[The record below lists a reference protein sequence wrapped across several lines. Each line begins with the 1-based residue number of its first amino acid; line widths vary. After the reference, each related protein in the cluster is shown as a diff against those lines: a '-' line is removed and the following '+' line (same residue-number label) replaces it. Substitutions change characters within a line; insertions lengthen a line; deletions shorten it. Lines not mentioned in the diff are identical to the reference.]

1 MTVADSASP
10 IEIPRPARRP
20 SGWSAAFDAILERGG
35 DWLNP
40 ILVKEA
46 RQALKSRQFLICFGL
61 VLGFGWGWSLL
72 GIAILSPGVHYIP
85 GGAMMLAGYV
95 TILALPVLVIVPFT
109 AFRSLASEV
118 EDGTFELLSITA
130 LSARQI
136 VTGKLGSAAIQLLI
150 YFSALSP
157 CIAFNYL
164 LRGVDIVTI
173 TAGLVYGCLASL
185 LAASIG
191 LLCATLTRSRIWQG
205 FLSIGLVLAL
215 FFFGLWLVGGAI
227 VVITDEALPYQE
239 PGFVL
244 VNVCAGVFYLSV
256 LVMLVLATASQIT
269 FASEN
274 RSTRIRVVMLVQQL
288 IWTGSM
294 VTAALMSPYQYWLVA
309 AFIGAGLYW
318 AVMGAFLV
326 AEEAQLSPRARRRL
340 PQSLLG
346 RVVFTWFN
354 PGSGTGYIFCI
365 ANLLALAVVMLFVDQ
380 MLRFTS
386 VLPAGSS
393 AGSWFVLL
401 LLAYLMFYL
410 GFGRLLVM
418 TLRRFVRVTQ
428 LAAVLLQLGIAL
440 VGSLG
445 SWVFQTW
452 VIDISNYQVGW
463 QLLNWGWSLTEI
475 ADDGIT
481 SDTALTLML
490 MSGLALVMFG
500 VNLWLAVP
508 EASAVRILAPERVLE
523 DDCRQ
528 PSQQEPVAPATSP
541 WQDIEGG

>member
-1 MTVADSASP
+1 
-10 IEIPRPARRP
+10 
-20 SGWSAAFDAILERGG
+20 
-35 DWLNP
+35 
-40 ILVKEA
+40 
-46 RQALKSRQFLICFGL
+46 
-61 VLGFGWGWSLL
+61 
-72 GIAILSPGVHYIP
+72 
-85 GGAMMLAGYV
+85 
-95 TILALPVLVIVPFT
+95 
-109 AFRSLASEV
+109 
-118 EDGTFELLSITA
+118 
-130 LSARQI
+130 
-136 VTGKLGSAAIQLLI
+136 
-150 YFSALSP
+150 
-157 CIAFNYL
+157 
-164 LRGVDIVTI
+164 
-173 TAGLVYGCLASL
+173 
-185 LAASIG
+185 
-191 LLCATLTRSRIWQG
+191 
-205 FLSIGLVLAL
+205 VLAL

-326 AEEAQLSPRARRRL
+326 GEEAQLSPRARRRL

-481 SDTALTLML
+481 TETALTLML

-523 DDCRQ
+523 DDSRQ
-528 PSQQEPVAPATSP
+528 TSQQEPVAPATSP
-541 WQDIEGG
+541 

>member
-1 MTVADSASP
+1 MTVTDSASP

-20 SGWSAAFDAILERGG
+20 PGWSAAFDAILEGGG

-40 ILVKEA
+40 ILVKES

-85 GGAMMLAGYV
+85 GGAMMLSGYV
-95 TILALPVLVIVPFT
+95 TILAVPVLVIVPFT

-157 CIAFNYL
+157 CVAFTYL

-173 TAGLVYGCLASL
+173 TAVLVYGCLASL

-215 FFFGLWLVGGAI
+215 FFCGLWLVGGAI
-227 VVITDEALPYQE
+227 FVITDEALPYQE
-239 PGFVL
+239 PGFLL
-244 VNVCAGVFYLSV
+244 VNVCAGAFYLSV

-288 IWTGSM
+288 VWTGSM
-294 VTAALMSPYQYWLVA
+294 VTAALMAPYQYWLMP
-309 AFIGAGLYW
+309 AFIGAGVYW
-318 AVMGAFLV
+318 GVMGAFLV
-326 AEEAQLSPRARRRL
+326 GEEAQLSPRARRRL

-365 ANLLALAVVMLFVDQ
+365 ANFLALAVVMLLVDQ
-380 MLRFTS
+380 ILRFTA

-393 AGSWFVLL
+393 TGSWFVLL
-401 LLAYLMFYL
+401 LLAYLVFYL
-410 GFGRLLVM
+410 GVGRLLVM

-428 LAAVLLQLGIAL
+428 LAAVFLQLGIAF

-452 VIDISNYQVGW
+452 VIDISTYQVGW
-463 QLLNWGWSLTEI
+463 QLLNWGWSLTEV
-475 ADDGIT
+475 ADHGIT
-481 SDTALTLML
+481 SEAALTLLVMG
-490 MSGLALVMFG
+490 GLALVIFG

-508 EASAVRILAPERVLE
+508 EASAVRMLAPERVLE
-523 DDCRQ
+523 DDSRQ
-528 PSQQEPVAPATSP
+528 LPQQELMTPASSP
-541 WQDIEGG
+541 WQDMEGG